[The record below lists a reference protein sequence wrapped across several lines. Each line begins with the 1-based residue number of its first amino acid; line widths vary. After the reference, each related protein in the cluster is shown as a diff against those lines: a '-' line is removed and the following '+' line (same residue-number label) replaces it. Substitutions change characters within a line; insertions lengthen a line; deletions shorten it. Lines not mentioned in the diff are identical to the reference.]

1 MTAQSLF
8 LMPTAPDAD
17 VSGLVAR
24 IKAVWSRNH
33 HSIAIFSPF
42 LDCVDPEIGGT
53 HAGLTLSEAFA
64 DRALSQ
70 SHLLDLHGD
79 LLDTHDAVLV
89 VGSAGSSPLAALE
102 FDLNAELAA
111 NLGTPALLVVE
122 EVAEG
127 AAIAAA
133 TARHVTVRGTL
144 RPDAAHERDSSLVVS
159 GADVDELLR
168 GLKPGCIVV
177 LDAQH
182 LDVQLALAVAGIA
195 GLATPASIVCCG
207 NMDPA
212 WTRLLGSAFPNV
224 QIDMSTAPRASVATA
239 LRAACGSSSLDADVD
254 VSTEET
260 VAMTPLR
267 FEHLLLRRAR
277 AARQHVVLPEGA
289 EPRILLAAAALLTRG
304 VCRLT
309 LLGDPVVIK
318 AKAEELGADISCA
331 EFIDPTTSDLR
342 ERFAQKYA
350 ELRAKKGV
358 TLEQARERVTDGSY
372 FGTMMVLEGLAGG
385 MVSGAT
391 HTTAHTIRPALEVI
405 KTRPGVSVVSSVV
418 FMCLAD
424 HVLVFG
430 DCAVNP
436 NPTPTQLADIA
447 ISSAATARDFGIEP
461 RLAMLSYSTGESGSG
476 ADVDLVVEATALV
489 AERAP
494 DLAVDGPLQ
503 FDAAVDP
510 DVAQTKRPGSP
521 VAGRAT
527 VLLFPDLGAGNI
539 AYKAVQRT
547 AGALAIGQVLQGLN
561 KPVNDLSRGA
571 TVGDIVNTIAI
582 TAVQA
587 GGVH

>member
-17 VSGLVAR
+17 VAGLVAR
-24 IKAVWSRNH
+24 IRAVWSRNH
-33 HSIAIFSPF
+33 RSIAVFSPF
-42 LDCVDPEIGGT
+42 SDRVDPELGTT
-53 HAGLTLSEAFA
+53 HAGVTLTAAFA
-64 DRALSQ
+64 DRAATQ

-102 FDLNAELAA
+102 FDLNAGLAA

-122 EVAEG
+122 QEAQG

-133 TARHVTVRGTL
+133 QARHVTVRGTL
-144 RPDAAHERDSSLVVS
+144 RPDAAHERDSSLLVS
-159 GADVDELLR
+159 GADVNELLR
-168 GLKPGCIVV
+168 GLRPGCVVV

-182 LDVQLALAVAGIA
+182 QDVQLALAVAGICGRA
-195 GLATPASIVCCG
+195 EPASIVCCG
-207 NMDPA
+207 PMDPA
-212 WTRLLGSAFPNV
+212 WTRLLESAFPT
-224 QIDMSTAPRASVATA
+224 IRIEMATAPRASVATA
-239 LRAACGSSSLDADVD
+239 LRMACGSSRLDGDVAVGTD
-254 VSTEET
+254 EAI
-260 VAMTPLR
+260 AMTPLR

-277 AARQHVVLPEGA
+277 AARQHVVLPEGE
-289 EPRILLAAAALLTRG
+289 EPRILLAAAELLTRG

-309 LLGDPVVIK
+309 LLGDPVAIR
-318 AKAEELGADISCA
+318 AKAAEVGADISCA
-331 EFIDPTTSDLR
+331 EFIDPSTSDLL
-342 ERFAQKYA
+342 EQFAVRYA

-358 TLEQARERVTDGSY
+358 TLEQAREKVSDGSY

-405 KTRPGVSVVSSVV
+405 RTRPGVSVVSSVV

-424 HVLVFG
+424 RVLVFG

-461 RLAMLSYSTGESGSG
+461 RVAMLSYSTGESGTG
-476 ADVDLVVEATALV
+476 ADVDLVAEATSLV
-489 AERAP
+489 AQRAP
-494 DLAVDGPLQ
+494 DLPVDGPLQ

-510 DVAQTKRPGSP
+510 DVAKTKRPGSP

-587 GGVH
+587 GEVR

>member
-1 MTAQSLF
+1 M
-8 LMPTAPDAD
+8 
-17 VSGLVAR
+17 VELVAR

-33 HSIAIFSPF
+33 DSIAVFSPF
-42 LDCVDPEIGGT
+42 TDRADPVLGTT
-53 HAGLTLSEAFA
+53 HAGVNLTEAFA
-64 DRALSQ
+64 DRAATQ

-79 LLDTHDAVLV
+79 LLDAHDAVLV
-89 VGSAGSSPLAALE
+89 VGSSGSSALAALE

-122 EVAEG
+122 ENAQG
-127 AAIAAA
+127 PAIAAA
-133 TARHVTVRGTL
+133 EARHVTVRGTL
-144 RPDAAHERDSSLVVS
+144 RPKAAHERDFSLVVS

-168 GLKPGCIVV
+168 GLKPGCVVV
-177 LDAQH
+177 LDTQH
-182 LDVQLALAVAGIA
+182 QDVQLALAVAGIA
-195 GLATPASIVCCG
+195 GRAAPASIVCCG
-207 NMDPA
+207 PMDPG
-212 WTRLLGSAFPNV
+212 WMRLLESAFPGV
-224 QIDMSTAPRASVATA
+224 RIEMATAPRASVATA
-239 LRAACGSSSLDADVD
+239 LRKACGGSRLDTDLSLG
-254 VSTEET
+254 TEES

-277 AARQHVVLPEGA
+277 AARQHVVLPEGE

-309 LLGDPVVIK
+309 LLGDPVAIR
-318 AKAEELGADISCA
+318 AKAAEVGADISCA
-331 EFIDPTTSDLR
+331 EFIDPTTSDLL
-342 ERFAQKYA
+342 EQFAVRYA
-350 ELRAKKGV
+350 TLRAKKGV
-358 TLEQARERVTDGSY
+358 TLEQAREKVVDGSY

-405 KTRPGVSVVSSVV
+405 RTRPGVSVVSSVV

-461 RLAMLSYSTGESGSG
+461 RVAMLSYSTGESGTG
-476 ADVDLVVEATALV
+476 ADVDLVAEATALV

-494 DLAVDGPLQ
+494 NLAVDGPLQ

-510 DVAQTKRPGSP
+510 EVAQTKRPGSL

-587 GGVH
+587 GEER